1 MSAVILYHT
10 GKASYKQ
17 TEKRYY
23 DPWSSHIWL
32 CLEQIRKWNPSLP
45 IYMIVDDVNSV
56 PNKEKFDALKI
67 VVEPI
72 DQLTP
77 RYDVLSLDY
86 LIDDPNPTPR
96 ACAFRYFYI
105 EAVIKKHGLKN
116 VFTFDN
122 DVLVFCDLDS
132 VGKKLS
138 ALYRNGIT
146 SESMAA
152 FILGMMFIRDY
163 ESFSFIN
170 DKFWEALNGKGKL
183 LTDMFIWKMIADE
196 LGTEHISKLPSWIAG
211 GHGYSELHKVIGGI
225 FDPSSIG
232 QHLLGC
238 DNGNRLG
245 CLFPHHVIHQLLANN
260 PRRWQFVTNTDEY
273 GRKQY
278 FVKDNSS
285 GNLTKILSIHVH
297 CKKLSEL
304 M

>member
-1 MSAVILYHT
+1 MSSVILYHT

-23 DPWSSHIWL
+23 DPWTSHIWL

-45 IYMIVDDVNSV
+45 IYMIVDDVDSI
-56 PNKEKFDALKI
+56 PDKEKFQTLNITIELLK
-67 VVEPI
+67 
-72 DQLTP
+72 DLTP
-77 RYDVLSLDY
+77 RYDVHSLDY

-105 EAVIKKHGLKN
+105 EQVIKKYGLNN

-122 DVLVFCDLDS
+122 DVLVFCDFEA

-138 ALYRNGIT
+138 AIYRNAIT

-163 ESFSFIN
+163 ASLAAIN
-170 DKFWEALNGKGKL
+170 DKFWEALNDKGKY
-183 LTDMFIWKMIADE
+183 LTDMFIWKMVGDE
-196 LGTEHISKLPSWIAG
+196 MGTEYLAKLPSWVAG
-211 GHGYSELHKVIGGI
+211 GHGYSEMHKVIGGI

-238 DNGNRLG
+238 DNGNPPG
-245 CLFPHHVIHQLLANN
+245 CLFPHHVIHQMLAQN
-260 PRRWQFVTNTDEY
+260 PSKWSFVSSVDEAN
-273 GRKQY
+273 RKQY
-278 FVKDNSS
+278 FVRDNISNS
-285 GNLTKILSIHVH
+285 LTKIFSIHVH
-297 CKKLSEL
+297 CKRLSNL